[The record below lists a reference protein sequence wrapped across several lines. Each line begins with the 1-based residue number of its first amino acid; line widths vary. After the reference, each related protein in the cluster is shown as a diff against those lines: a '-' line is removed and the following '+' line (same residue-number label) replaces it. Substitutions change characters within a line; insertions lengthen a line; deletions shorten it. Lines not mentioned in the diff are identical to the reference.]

1 MARTTTFAI
10 AAIGAALAFGVP
22 VAASA
27 HDWDNHSTF
36 SIGFGF
42 GNGYYA
48 QQPAYG
54 YYDNRYERYDNGY
67 DRRAA
72 WIAHERWE
80 HKQHERAEARQ
91 RYWEQ
96 RRYYE
101 GGYDNN
107 GYGHRRHH
115 HDDDDD

>member
-22 VAASA
+22 AAASA

-48 QQPAYG
+48 PPARGYG
-54 YYDNRYERYDNGY
+54 YSDDGY

-80 HKQHERAEARQ
+80 HEQHERAEARQ

-96 RRYYE
+96 RRYDE
-101 GGYDNN
+101 GGYGDR
-107 GYGHRRHH
+107 GYGHRHE
-115 HDDDDD
+115 DDDDE